1 MSQPIFSVVMPVYNQ
16 AKYISQAI
24 QSVLDQTID
33 SWELLIVD
41 NHSTDATVDLINA
54 YKDPRIKLS
63 FIDNYGVIAKSR
75 NQAIRYSSGEY
86 IAFLD
91 SDDAWNPSK
100 LEEVSHILKRQSGLI
115 YHWVNLI
122 SESGSKIG
130 RTKSRRIVQPMFEDL
145 LMHGNPI
152 VNSSVVVSRK
162 SLLDVGLLNESKELI
177 GVEDYNS
184 WLKLALIGMNFIL
197 IPKTLGDYR
206 LHKESISSN
215 FESVIFPVRAFSGV
229 DTEIDDILMSKVKSK
244 FWEIEGKTRIR
255 RGHFH
260 AAANAFVISAE
271 NCDSM
276 KKTKLHFYSMV
287 ARYFSTFLSIKSK
300 NE

>member
-16 AKYISQAI
+16 EKYISQAI

-122 SESGSKIG
+122 SDDGSKIG

-145 LMHGNPI
+145 LTHGNPI

-197 IPKTLGDYR
+197 IPKTLGNYR
-206 LHKESISSN
+206 LHTESISSN
-215 FESVIFPVRAFSGV
+215 FESAVFPARAFSGV
-229 DTEIDDILMSKVKSK
+229 DTEIDDILMSKVQSK

-260 AAANAFVISAE
+260 AAANAFAISAN
-271 NCDSM
+271 NCDST

-287 ARYFSTFLSIKSK
+287 ARYFSTLLSIMSK
-300 NE
+300 K